1 MLSILK
7 IQILFLFI
15 FSFHFST
22 ANEQQ
27 KNCEHDKA
35 NFRCVKYIK
44 NYDGDTVTVDIPN
57 THPLIGKNISVRILG
72 IDTPE
77 KNGKKACEKERARD
91 AQRLVEN
98 LMKRAQK
105 IELRNVDRDKYF
117 RILANVYVDDKS
129 LSEVLIK
136 NKLAL
141 PYDGGRK
148 PANTN
153 WCNQ

>member
-1 MLSILK
+1 
-7 IQILFLFI
+7 
-15 FSFHFST
+15 
-22 ANEQQ
+22 
-27 KNCEHDKA
+27 
-35 NFRCVKYIK
+35 
-44 NYDGDTVTVDIPN
+44 
-57 THPLIGKNISVRILG
+57 
-72 IDTPE
+72 
-77 KNGKKACEKERARD
+77 
-91 AQRLVEN
+91 
-98 LMKRAQK
+98 MKRAQK